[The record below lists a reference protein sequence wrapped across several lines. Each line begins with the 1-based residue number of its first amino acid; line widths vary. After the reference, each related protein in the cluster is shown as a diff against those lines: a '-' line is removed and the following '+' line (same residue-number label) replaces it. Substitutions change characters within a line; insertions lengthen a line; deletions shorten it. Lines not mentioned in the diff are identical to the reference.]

1 MTDLFKPLPEPP
13 TELGRLR
20 ILSKTAGIRVS
31 PLILGGASIGD
42 AWSGFMGSINKE
54 QAFELLDAFYE
65 AGGNCIDTAN
75 SYQNEESEI
84 WIGEWMASRKLRDQI
99 VIATKFTGD
108 YKKYEVGGG
117 KSANYCGNHKRSLH
131 VSVRDSLRKLQ
142 TDWIDIL
149 YIHWWDYMSSIEEV
163 MDSLHILVQQ
173 GKVLYLGVSDTPAW
187 VVSAANYYA
196 TSHGKTPFSVYQ
208 GKWNVLNRDFERDII
223 PMARHFGMALAPWD
237 VMGGGRFQ
245 SKKAM
250 EERKKNGEGLRT
262 FVGGPEQTEL
272 EVKISEALTKIAEEH
287 GTESVTAI
295 AIAYVRSKAK
305 NVFPLIGGRKIEHLK
320 QNIEALSIKLTP
332 EQIEYLESIVPFDV
346 GFPKSL
352 IGDDPAVTKKLSPL
366 TSMSARIAFDN

>member
-20 ILSKTAGIRVS
+20 VLSKTAGIRVS

-42 AWSGFMGSINKE
+42 AWSGFMGSMNKE

-84 WIGEWMASRKLRDQI
+84 WIGVWMKSRKLRDQI

-149 YIHWWDYMSSIEEV
+149 YVHWWDYMSSIEEV

-208 GKWNVLNRDFERDII
+208 GKWNLLNRDFERDII

-272 EVKISEALTKIAEEH
+272 EVKISEALNKIAEEH
-287 GTESVTAI
+287 GIESVTAI

-305 NVFPLIGGRKIEHLK
+305 NVFPLVGGRKIEHLK

-332 EQIEYLESIVPFDV
+332 EQIEYLESIVTFDV